1 MLGLMMNSQLTLTA
15 IMEHA
20 RKFHG
25 DAQIVSVTADE
36 PLHRYR
42 YRDCFA
48 RAARLAN
55 ALRRLGARP
64 GDRVGTLAWN
74 DYRHLEVYFGAACEG
89 LVCHTINPRLFAE
102 QIDFIVNHAEDRWLF
117 VDPAFLPQLRA
128 LQERLPTVERFV
140 ILGPAASAEGC
151 GLRDAISYE
160 SLIADEPESIVW
172 PDLDENTA
180 CSLCYTSGTTGNP
193 KGVLYS
199 HRALV
204 LHTYGALMPDTMN
217 ISCREVVMPVVPMF
231 HVNAWSIPY
240 GAAVVGAKLVFP
252 GPRMGDGEALQRLI
266 ESESVTLSAAVPTV
280 WLAVLGYLEKTGKRV
295 PSLKR
300 VIVGG
305 SACPRSIMEAFEQRH
320 GVHVQHAWG
329 MTEMSPMGTLNSPT
343 ADWDTLSADEQW
355 TLRLKV
361 GRPVFG
367 VDVKIVDPEGDE
379 LPWDGESFG
388 SLKVRGPWICSEYFR
403 IGKGD
408 AHAED
413 GWFETGDV
421 ATIDSRGFVAIT
433 DRIKDV
439 IKSGGEWIS
448 SIDLENTAMAHPG
461 VAEAAVIGASHPKW
475 AERPLL
481 CVVRKPGAHVDRGEL
496 LAFFEGKVAKWWI
509 PDDVVFVD
517 DLPHTATGKLSKKD
531 LRERM
536 KNYRFPGT

>member
-15 IMEHA
+15 VMQHA
-20 RKFHG
+20 GRYHG
-25 DAQIVSVTADE
+25 DAAIVSVTADQ
-36 PLHRYR
+36 PIHRYT

-48 RAARLAN
+48 RAAQLAN
-55 ALRRLGARP
+55 ALRALGARV
-64 GDRVGTLAWN
+64 GDRIGTLAWN
-74 DYRHLEVYFGAACEG
+74 DYRHLEVYFGTACMG
-89 LVCHTINPRLFAE
+89 LVCHTINPRLFPE
-102 QIDFIVNHAEDRWLF
+102 QIDFIVNHAEDRWLV
-117 VDPAFLPQLRA
+117 VDPAFIPLVRG
-128 LQERLPTVERFV
+128 LQGRLPTVEGFV
-140 ILGPAASAEGC
+140 ILGPEGVEEGS
-151 GLRDAISYE
+151 GLRNAVSYE
-160 SLIADEPESIVW
+160 SLLAGQPQSFAW

-204 LHTYGALMPDTMN
+204 LHTYAALMPDSMN
-217 ISCREVVMPVVPMF
+217 LSCREVVMPVVPMF

-266 ESESVTLSAAVPTV
+266 ESESVTLTAGVPTV
-280 WLAVLGYLEKTGKRV
+280 WLALLTHLEKTGKRV

-329 MTEMSPMGTLNSPT
+329 MTEMSPIGTLNSPP
-343 ADWDTLSADEQW
+343 ADWDTLDSEEQW
-355 TLRLKV
+355 ALRLKV

-367 VDVKIVDPEGDE
+367 VDLKIVDPEGRE
-379 LPWDGESFG
+379 VPWDGETFG
-388 SLKVRGPWICSEYFR
+388 ALKVRGPWICRGYYRLDSS
-403 IGKGD
+403 D
-408 AHAED
+408 AHAEE

-421 ATIDSRGFVAIT
+421 ATIDARGYVAIT
-433 DRIKDV
+433 DRTKDV

-448 SIDLENTAMAHPG
+448 SIDLENTAMAHPA
-461 VAEAAVIGASHPKW
+461 VAEAAVIGAAHPKW

-481 CVVRKPGAHVDRGEL
+481 CVVRKPDVSVTREEL
-496 LAFFEGKVAKWWI
+496 LGFFDGKVAKWWI

-517 DLPHTATGKLSKKD
+517 ELPHTATGKLSKKD
-531 LRERM
+531 LRDRM
-536 KNYRFPGT
+536 RDYRFPGT

>member
-1 MLGLMMNSQLTLTA
+1 MLGLMMHSQLTLTTVMA
-15 IMEHA
+15 HA

-25 DAQIVSVTADE
+25 YAEVVSVTADV

-42 YRDCFA
+42 YREAFA
-48 RAARLAN
+48 RAAQLAH
-55 ALRRLGARP
+55 ALQALGARI

-74 DYRHLEVYFGAACEG
+74 DYRHFEVYFGAACMG
-89 LVCHTINPRLFAE
+89 LVCHTINPRLFPE

-117 VDPAFLPQLRA
+117 VDPAFIPLLRG

-140 ILGPAASAEGC
+140 ILGPADAAQDC
-151 GLRDAISYE
+151 GLRDAVSYE
-160 SLIADEPESIVW
+160 SLLEGLPGDFDW
-172 PDLDENTA
+172 PVLDENTA

-204 LHTYGALMPDTMN
+204 LHTYAALMPDSMN
-217 ISCREVVMPVVPMF
+217 LSCREVVMPVVPMF

-252 GPRMGDGEALQRLI
+252 GPRMGDGETLQRLI
-266 ESESVTLSAAVPTV
+266 ESEAVTLTAGVPTV
-280 WLAVLGYLEKTGKRV
+280 WLALLGHLEKTGKRV

-305 SACPRSIMEAFEQRH
+305 SACPRSIMEAFEERH

-329 MTEMSPMGTLNSPT
+329 MTEMSPIGTLNSPT
-343 ADWDTLSADEQW
+343 ADWDALGTEEQW
-355 TLRLKV
+355 ALRLKV

-367 VDVKIVDPEGDE
+367 VDVKIVDPEGRE
-379 LPWDGESFG
+379 VPWDGESFG
-388 SLKVRGPWICSEYFR
+388 SLKVRGPWICSAYYRLDGSE
-403 IGKGD
+403 

-421 ATIDSRGFVAIT
+421 ATIDARGFVAIT
-433 DRIKDV
+433 DRTKDV

-461 VAEAAVIGASHPKW
+461 VAEAAVIGAAHPKW

-481 CVVRKPGAHVDRGEL
+481 CVVRKPGVEVSRDEL
-496 LAFFEGKVAKWWI
+496 LAFFDGKVAKWWI

-517 DLPHTATGKLSKKD
+517 ELPHTATGKLGKKD
-531 LRERM
+531 LRDRM
-536 KNYRFPGT
+536 SGYRFPGA

>member
-15 IMEHA
+15 VMEHA

-25 DAQIVSVTADE
+25 DAEVVSVTADQ

-42 YRDCFA
+42 YRDCFG
-48 RAARLAN
+48 RAAQLAN
-55 ALRRLGARP
+55 ALHALGARS

-74 DYRHLEVYFGAACEG
+74 DYRHLEVYFGTACMG
-89 LVCHTINPRLFAE
+89 LVCHTINPRLFPE
-102 QIDFIVNHAEDRWLF
+102 QIDFIVNHAEDRWIF
-117 VDPAFLPQLRA
+117 VDPAFLPLLRG
-128 LQERLPTVERFV
+128 LQDRLPTVERFV
-140 ILGPAASAEGC
+140 ILGPAAAAEDC
-151 GLRDAISYE
+151 GLRDAVSYE
-160 SLIADEPESIVW
+160 SLIAGHAANVDW
-172 PDLDENTA
+172 PALDENSA

-217 ISCREVVMPVVPMF
+217 LSCREVVMPVVPMF

-252 GPRMGDGEALQRLI
+252 GPRMGDGDALQKLI

-280 WLAVLGYLEKTGKRV
+280 WLALLGHLEKTGKRV

-305 SACPRSIMEAFEQRH
+305 SACPRAIMEAFEQRH

-343 ADWDTLSADEQW
+343 ADWDTLGSELQW
-355 TLRLKV
+355 ELRLKV

-367 VDVKIVDPEGDE
+367 VDVKIVDPEGRE

-421 ATIDSRGFVAIT
+421 ATIDARGFVAIT

-481 CVVRKPGAHVDRGEL
+481 CVVRKPGAEVGREEL

-517 DLPHTATGKLSKKD
+517 ELPHTATGKLSKKD
-531 LRERM
+531 LRDRM
-536 KNYRFPGT
+536 HDYRFPGT